1 MPSSLVDESNKSE
14 ATTAVPSDRAAEK
27 LLVAAAKA
35 GDEQALEIL
44 FKRYQR
50 RIFALALRYTRVR
63 EDAEDIVQQ
72 TLKKAFVYLNTFEGK
87 SSFATWL
94 TRIAINQALMLLRR
108 GRSLREVSLDDS
120 SSDNGT
126 KLRMEIADPSPD
138 PETSYLQRE
147 RARNLSAAVEQLTP
161 EMRAAFELRELLEL
175 STRETAQRMGLSV
188 AAVKARLFHGR
199 KSLRERLK
207 RYGKSTWTCR
217 HEVSRTGRR
226 ADGIPR
232 HQLVCSACD

>member
-72 TLKKAFVYLNTFEGK
+72 TFKKAFVYLQHVRREILVRDLVNAYRHQSGAYVAAQRPFAARGFSRRFEQRQWNK
-87 SSFATWL
+87 TPRWRLPIQVPTRKPATC
-94 TRIAINQALMLLRR
+94 
-108 GRSLREVSLDDS
+108 S
-120 SSDNGT
+120 
-126 KLRMEIADPSPD
+126 
-138 PETSYLQRE
+138 E
-147 RARNLSAAVEQLTP
+147 RAARNLSAAVEQLTP
-161 EMRAAFELRELLEL
+161 AMRAAFELRELLEL
-175 STRETAQRMGLSV
+175 STRETAQRMGTL
-188 AAVKARLFHGR
+188 
-199 KSLRERLK
+199 
-207 RYGKSTWTCR
+207 
-217 HEVSRTGRR
+217 GRR
-226 ADGIPR
+226 
-232 HQLVCSACD
+232 S

>member
-72 TLKKAFVYLNTFEGK
+72 TFKKAFVYLNTFEGK